1 MNEEEGFN
9 FNDKKYENMVED
21 NKYELLR
28 ILYEK
33 GGSTFEDNE
42 ELKNFAENLEVIN
55 HLP

>member
-1 MNEEEGFN
+1 MI
-9 FNDKKYENMVED
+9 ED

-42 ELKNFAENLEVIN
+42 ELENFAANLEVLN
-55 HLP
+55 DLPKD